1 MNTYHTEDVFGT
13 RSRVAVLRVLANVE
27 VPLSIR
33 QVAVKAG
40 ISHVAALEALNS
52 LAELGVV
59 ASSIAGRSHIHWL
72 ERRNLVTR
80 DVVLPTFRAEARSG
94 DTLLAELR
102 TFIPD
107 GFVSAV
113 LFGSYARGD
122 MRPGSDIDVL
132 VVGADRAALDAFLDA
147 LSARAAEARAV
158 FGATVSVL
166 GYTLEQVNA
175 LRGSG
180 SFIDG
185 VVEDGIV
192 IYGAAPYEWG
202 DLVEGAQ
209 DGGRGGGAVGQS
221 TDSPSR

>member
-1 MNTYHTEDVFGT
+1 
-13 RSRVAVLRVLANVE
+13 VA

-33 QVAVKAG
+33 QVATAAH
-40 ISHVAALEALNS
+40 ISHVSAMEALNA
-52 LAELGVV
+52 LVDLGVV
-59 ASSIAGRSHIHWL
+59 ASSIAGRSHVHWL
-72 ERRNLVTR
+72 ERRNLITR
-80 DVVLPTFRAEARSG
+80 ELVLPTFEAEAGSV
-94 DTLLAELR
+94 DALLTGLR
-102 TFIPD
+102 AFIPS

-132 VVGADRAALDAFLDA
+132 LVGADRAALDAALDA

-158 FGATVSVL
+158 FGTTLSVV
-166 GYTLEQVNA
+166 GHTMVEVNA

-185 VVEDGIV
+185 VMEDGIV

-202 DLVEGAQ
+202 DFREDAK
-209 DGGRGGGAVGQS
+209 DSRGGGGVVEAVPTPRAGVLG
-221 TDSPSR
+221 DG